1 MPLNIALTPE
11 YGYCVAAFF
20 ATILCNFYKV
30 VTVVKARKLY
40 DVQYPNLYAP
50 DGHKNKKEFDC
61 AQRQH
66 QQGPHLIETLVMSG
80 AAGLSYRHGLKY

>member
-1 MPLNIALTPE
+1 MPLTITLAPE

-20 ATILCNFYKV
+20 ATLLCNFYKV

-50 DGHKNKKEFDC
+50 HDHKNKKEFDC

-66 QQGPHLIETLVMSG
+66 QQVWPRLTSRFKTV
-80 AAGLSYRHGLKY
+80 

>member
-1 MPLNIALTPE
+1 MPLTITLAPE

-20 ATILCNFYKV
+20 GTICCNFYKV

-50 DGHKNKKEFDC
+50 HDHKNKKEFDC

-66 QQGPHLIETLVMSG
+66 QQGKKGPT
-80 AAGLSYRHGLKY
+80 HGYAKKSHQALAQLCS